1 MMCCAQRMPTVYNQ
15 GGEEEEEEKRKKTLG
30 VRR

>member
-1 MMCCAQRMPTVYNQ
+1 MCCAQRMPTVYNQ